1 MTSEHHQAKRPRRI
15 IVRDDK
21 ARQAMLDEE
30 FNDIYKN
37 RKRIYRTNFFRGVF
51 FGLGTF
57 IGGTIV
63 VALVVAILSWLGNT
77 FHISP
82 FTDLVKVVE
91 ETHISK

>member
-1 MTSEHHQAKRPRRI
+1 MSTKPRQERRAHRI

-21 ARQAMLDEE
+21 ARQAMLDET
-30 FNDIYKN
+30 FNDVYKD
-37 RKRIYRTNFFRGVF
+37 RKRIYRLNFFRGVF

-63 VALVVAILSWLGNT
+63 VALVIAVLSWLGTT

-82 FTDLVKVVE
+82 FTDIVKVVE
-91 ETHISK
+91 ETHMNN